1 MEGPVTTPLID
12 EPVLKE
18 LAAKHKKTVPQVLLR
33 NLMQRGIIVLPK
45 SVTKE
50 RIISNFQVCNIQL
63 NYLNTICERHS
74 QT

>member
-1 MEGPVTTPLID
+1 MTTPLID

-18 LAAKHKKTVPQVLLR
+18 LAAKHKKTVAQILLR

-50 RIISNFQVCNIQL
+50 RIISNFQVSVAVSDIVVA
-63 NYLNTICERHS
+63 ICQFSE
-74 QT
+74 QQN

>member
-1 MEGPVTTPLID
+1 MTTPLID

-18 LAAKHKKTVPQVLLR
+18 LAAKHKKTVAQILLR

-50 RIISNFQVCNIQL
+50 RIISNYQVSSVVSDIGVE
-63 NYLNTICERHS
+63 ICQFSE
-74 QT
+74 QQN

>member
-1 MEGPVTTPLID
+1 MTTPLID

-18 LAAKHKKTVPQVLLR
+18 LAAKHKKTVAQILLR

-50 RIISNFQVCNIQL
+50 RIISNFQVSIVVSDIGVA
-63 NYLNTICERHS
+63 ICQFSE
-74 QT
+74 QQN

>member
-1 MEGPVTTPLID
+1 MTTPLID

-18 LAAKHKKTVPQVLLR
+18 LAAKHKKTVAQILLR

-50 RIISNFQVCNIQL
+50 RIISNYQVSFVVGDIGVE
-63 NYLNTICERHS
+63 ICQSSEL
-74 QT
+74 QN

>member
-1 MEGPVTTPLID
+1 MTTPLID

-18 LAAKHKKTVPQVLLR
+18 LAAKHKKTVAQVLLR

-50 RIISNFQVCNIQL
+50 RIISNFQVSVAVSDIVVA
-63 NYLNTICERHS
+63 ICLFSE
-74 QT
+74 QQN

>member
-1 MEGPVTTPLID
+1 MTTPLID

-18 LAAKHKKTVPQVLLR
+18 LAAKHKKTVAQILLR

-50 RIISNFQVCNIQL
+50 RIISNFQVSVAVSDIGVE
-63 NYLNTICERHS
+63 ICQFSE
-74 QT
+74 QQN